1 MRPLT
6 AFPSTMA
13 NLQILE
19 EVLYDLPPLEGVFLH
34 WHTYGVTATTAGIRS
49 LFARRKQL
57 LGPTT
62 LSGASI
68 QLLYEC
74 AIDSLRR
81 LNLTMQDLRSS
92 WDCRPLH
99 ARLIR
104 QRPSLSA
111 ADTQTLLPPGVL
123 VQTTISMTLANTLLL
138 CTGAGSQRVT
148 RQQLRTLSAA
158 LALPKRAIKQCR
170 VNATTANPVEIFAMQ
185 SGMVSPFLHPTRES
199 ACDALVLLPWPKR
212 WEARDQEVA
221 ISLSLWESLVLPLG
235 CLRPLLRSYARRAYP
250 GVRVIE
256 LGSEEALY
264 AYV

>member
-1 MRPLT
+1 
-6 AFPSTMA
+6 MA

-34 WHTYGVTATTAGIRS
+34 WHTYGMPATTAGIRS

-62 LSGASI
+62 LSEASI

-74 AIDSLRR
+74 ATDSLRR
-81 LNLTMQDLRSS
+81 LHQPMQDLHSP
-92 WDCRPLH
+92 WDSRPLH
-99 ARLIR
+99 SRLLR
-104 QRPSLSA
+104 HGPTLSA
-111 ADTQTLLPPGVL
+111 AGTQALLPPGVL
-123 VQTTISMTLANTLLL
+123 VHKAVSMTLADTSLLY
-138 CTGAGSQRVT
+138 TGVGPQRLT
-148 RQQLRTLSAA
+148 RQQLHTIAAA
-158 LALPKRAIKQCR
+158 LEMPRRAAKQCTINP
-170 VNATTANPVEIFAMQ
+170 VTSNPVEMFNMQ
-185 SGMVSPFLHPTRES
+185 PGMVSPFLHPSHHTGLG
-199 ACDALVLLPWPKR
+199 ALVLLPWPELS
-212 WEARDQEVA
+212 EAQAQEVA